1 MFDERDRQILQAAIA
16 RFGRDAQHDM
26 AIEECGELVVAL
38 SHIRRDRIPVSKL
51 ADEIADVAIMLEQLQ
66 ILYGCH
72 ELVTDKVQHKLA
84 RLAERVESP
93 PKADAR

>member
-1 MFDERDRQILQAAIA
+1 MFDARDRQIMQAAIG

-72 ELVTDKVQHKLA
+72 DLVADKMRRKLG
-84 RLAERVESP
+84 RLAERV
-93 PKADAR
+93 DAP